1 MLIRAALALFVLAH
15 APAAGAYRVGT
26 DVVYVGV
33 NGEPPDRPSI
43 QYYDTATRRLGTLDY
58 VSEQLYRTDEQPGLT
73 FDLNTPVASV
83 LEKPFVITDR
93 GGRLGA
99 SLWCARGAKRRPT
112 MVLIEGAD
120 DADRRLGF
128 LIPYFVAHGMNVVT
142 YDQRGTG
149 LSTGDWRYAGPEA
162 KAEDTIALLTHVESD
177 SAVDPQRI
185 GAWAASNGGWVAPIV
200 ATRFP
205 LAFMILKS
213 ASSGTIEDNV
223 LYEIEQEL
231 REKGKFTSAQVQDAL
246 TFERILFASLRT
258 NANWGA
264 AAGGLKVAQAQPW
277 FPYMRIPPGM
287 TLPPPAPMLDG
298 LRASLIF
305 NPLSTLERVRTP
317 TLAIFGA
324 LDRNVDAADS
334 AAGFRSA
341 FARAGMR
348 DLTIVTL
355 PGADHTFV
363 RSASGYEDAPLE
375 PLRFVRGYPE
385 TMMRWLVARDFAA
398 AAFDFPLTK

>member
-1 MLIRAALALFVLAH
+1 MVILAAVALAALAHV
-15 APAAGAYRVGT
+15 PATGAYRVGN

-33 NGEPPDRPSI
+33 NGEPPDQPSI

-58 VSEQLYRTDEQPGLT
+58 VSDGVYRTDEQPGLT
-73 FDLNTPVASV
+73 FTLSTPVASV
-83 LEKPFVITDR
+83 VEKPFVLTDR

-99 SLWCARGAKRRPT
+99 SLWYAPGAKQRPT

-120 DADRRLGF
+120 DADRRMGF
-128 LIPYFVAHGMNVVT
+128 LIPYFVAHGVNVVT

-149 LSTGDWRYAGPEA
+149 LSTGNWRYAGPEA

-177 SAVDPQRI
+177 PAVDPQRI

-213 ASSGTIEDNV
+213 ASSETIEGNV

-231 REKGKFTSAQVQDAL
+231 REKGKFTSAQIESAL
-246 TFERILFASLRT
+246 TFERSLFASLQT
-258 NANWGA
+258 NANWGTA
-264 AAGGLKVAQAQPW
+264 ADGLKAAQAQPW
-277 FPYMRIPPGM
+277 FPYMRIPPGL
-287 TLPPPAPMLDG
+287 TLPPPAPMLDA
-298 LRASLIF
+298 LQASLIF
-305 NPLSTLERVRTP
+305 DPLSTLERVRTP

-324 LDRNVDAADS
+324 LDRNVDAAHS

-341 FARAGMR
+341 FERAGLR
-348 DLTIVTL
+348 DVTIVTL
-355 PGADHTFV
+355 PGGDHTLV
-363 RSASGYEDAPLE
+363 RSASGYEDTPFE
-375 PLRFVRGYPE
+375 PVRFVRSYAE
-385 TMMRWLVARDFAA
+385 TMIRWLAARGFAKS
-398 AAFDFPLTK
+398 F

>member
-1 MLIRAALALFVLAH
+1 MLIQVAFALAALAH
-15 APAAGAYRVGT
+15 APATGAYRVGS

-33 NGEPPDRPSI
+33 NGEPPDQPSI
-43 QYYDTATRRLGTLDY
+43 QYYDTAARRLGTLDY
-58 VSEQLYRTDEQPGLT
+58 VSDDVYRTDEQPRLT
-73 FDLNTPVASV
+73 FTLSTPVASV
-83 LEKPFVITDR
+83 VEKPFVITAR
-93 GGRLGA
+93 GARLGA
-99 SLWCARGAKRRPT
+99 SLWCAPGARGRPT

-120 DADRRLGF
+120 DADRRMGF

-149 LSTGDWRYAGPEA
+149 LSTGNWRYAGPEA

-177 SAVDPQRI
+177 PAVDPQRI

-231 REKGKFTSAQVQDAL
+231 REKDKFTSAQIQSAL
-246 TFERILFASLRT
+246 TFERALFASLQT
-258 NANWGA
+258 NANWSTA
-264 AAGGLKVAQAQPW
+264 ADRLKVAQAQPW
-277 FPYMRIPPGM
+277 LPYMRIPPGM
-287 TLPPPAPMLDG
+287 TLPPRPPMFDA

-305 NPLSTLERVRTP
+305 DPLSALEHVRAP

-324 LDRNVDAADS
+324 LDRNVDAASS

-341 FARAGMR
+341 FERAGMR
-348 DLTIVTL
+348 DLTSVTL
-355 PGADHTFV
+355 PGGDHTLV

-375 PLRFVRGYPE
+375 PVQFVRGYPE
-385 TMMRWLVARDFAA
+385 TMVRWLAARGFANA
-398 AAFDFPLTK
+398 KI

>member
-1 MLIRAALALFVLAH
+1 MLTLATLALAALAHV
-15 APAAGAYRVGT
+15 PATGAYRVGS
-26 DVVYVGV
+26 DIVYVGD
-33 NGEPPDRPSI
+33 NGEPPDQPSI

-58 VSEQLYRTDEQPGLT
+58 VSEEAYRTDEQPSRT
-73 FDLNTPVASV
+73 FDLSTLIGSVA
-83 LEKPFVITDR
+83 EKPFVVTDR

-99 SLWCARGAKRRPT
+99 SLWCAPGAKRRPT

-120 DADRRLGF
+120 DSDRRMGF
-128 LIPYFVAHGMNVVT
+128 LIPYFIAHGVNVVT

-149 LSTGDWRYAGPEA
+149 LSTGNWRYAGPDA

-177 SAVDPQRI
+177 PAVDPQRI

-200 ATRFP
+200 ATQFP

-213 ASSGTIEDNV
+213 AASGTIEDNV

-231 REKGKFTSAQVQDAL
+231 REKGQFTSAQIESAL
-246 TFERILFASLRT
+246 TFERMLFASLQS
-258 NANWGA
+258 NANWAVA
-264 AAGGLKVAQAQPW
+264 ADGLKVAQAQPW
-277 FPYMRIPPGM
+277 FPYMRIPPTM
-287 TLPPPAPMLDG
+287 TLPPPAPMLDA

-305 NPLSTLERVRTP
+305 DPLSTLERVRTP

-324 LDRNVDAADS
+324 LDRNVDAPSS

-341 FARAGMR
+341 FGQAGMR
-348 DLTIVTL
+348 DLTIVIL
-355 PGADHTFV
+355 PGADHTLV

-375 PLRFVRGYPE
+375 PVRLVGGYPE
-385 TMMRWLVARDFAA
+385 TMIRWLVDRGLAN
-398 AAFDFPLTK
+398 TKV

>member
-1 MLIRAALALFVLAH
+1 MLIPAAVALAALAHV
-15 APAAGAYRVGT
+15 PATGAYRVGS

-33 NGEPPDRPSI
+33 DGEPPNQPTI
-43 QYYDTATRRLGTLDY
+43 QYYDTSTRRLGALDY
-58 VSEQLYRTDEQPGLT
+58 VSEDVYRTDEQPRLT
-73 FDLNTPVASV
+73 FALSTPVASV
-83 LEKPFVITDR
+83 VEKPFVINDR

-99 SLWCARGAKRRPT
+99 SLWCAPRAKRRPT

-120 DADRRLGF
+120 DADRRMGF
-128 LIPYFVAHGMNVVT
+128 LIPYFVAHGVNVVT

-149 LSTGDWRYAGPEA
+149 LSTGNWRYAGPEA
-162 KAEDTIALLTHVESD
+162 KAEDTIALLRHVEGD
-177 SAVDPQRI
+177 PAVDPQRI

-213 ASSGTIEDNV
+213 TSSGTIEDNV

-231 REKGKFTSAQVQDAL
+231 REKGKFTSAQVQSAL
-246 TFERILFASLRT
+246 TFERMLFASLHT

-264 AAGGLKVAQAQPW
+264 AADGLKVAQAQPW
-277 FPYMRIPPGM
+277 FPYMRIPPSM
-287 TLPPPAPMLDG
+287 TLPPPSPMLDA

-305 NPLSTLERVRTP
+305 DPLSTLERVRTP

-324 LDRNVDAADS
+324 LDRNVDAAGS
-334 AAGFRSA
+334 AAGFHSA
-341 FARAGMR
+341 FERAGLR

-355 PGADHTFV
+355 PGGDHALV
-363 RSASGYEDAPLE
+363 GSASGYEDAPWE
-375 PLRFVRGYPE
+375 PVRFARGYPE
-385 TMMRWLVARDFAA
+385 TMIRWLAAHGFAN
-398 AAFDFPLTK
+398 TKI

>member
-1 MLIRAALALFVLAH
+1 MLIQAAFALAALAQV
-15 APAAGAYRVGT
+15 PATGAYRVGS
-26 DVVYVGV
+26 DIVYVGA

-43 QYYDTATRRLGTLDY
+43 QYYDTATRRLGTLDS
-58 VSEQLYRTDEQPGLT
+58 VSGDVYGTDEQPRLT
-73 FDLNTPVASV
+73 FALNAPVASV
-83 LEKPFVITDR
+83 VEKPFVITDR

-99 SLWCARGAKRRPT
+99 SLWCAPGAKRRPT

-120 DADRRLGF
+120 DSDRRMGF
-128 LIPYFVAHGMNVVT
+128 LIPYFVAHGLNVVT

-149 LSTGDWRYAGPEA
+149 LSLGNWRYAGPEA
-162 KAEDTIALLTHVESD
+162 KADDTIALLTHVESD
-177 SAVDPQRI
+177 PAVDRQRI

-213 ASSGTIEDNV
+213 ASSGTIADNV

-231 REKGKFTSAQVQDAL
+231 REKGKFTPAQVQSAL
-246 TFERILFASLRT
+246 TFERTLFASLQT

-264 AAGGLKVAQAQPW
+264 AADGLKVAQAQPW

-287 TLPPPAPMLDG
+287 TLPPPAPMLDA

-305 NPLSTLERVRTP
+305 DPRPTLGHVRTP

-324 LDRNVDAADS
+324 LDRNVDAAGS

-341 FARAGMR
+341 FERAGMR

-355 PGADHTFV
+355 PGGDHTLV
-363 RSASGYEDAPLE
+363 RSAGGYEDAPSE
-375 PLRFVRGYPE
+375 PVRFVRGYPE
-385 TMMRWLVARDFAA
+385 TMIRWLAAHGFAN
-398 AAFDFPLTK
+398 TKL

>member
-1 MLIRAALALFVLAH
+1 MLIQAAFALAALAH
-15 APAAGAYRVGT
+15 APAAGAYRVGS

-33 NGEPPDRPSI
+33 DGEPPDQPSI

-58 VSEQLYRTDEQPGLT
+58 VSEELYRTDEQPRLT
-73 FDLNTPVASV
+73 FALNAPVV
-83 LEKPFVITDR
+83 PVVEKPFVITDR
-93 GGRLGA
+93 SGRLGA
-99 SLWCARGAKRRPT
+99 SLWCAPGAKREPT

-120 DADRRLGF
+120 DADRRMGF
-128 LIPYFVAHGMNVVT
+128 LIPYFVAHGVNVVT

-149 LSTGDWRYAGPEA
+149 LSIGNWRYAGPEA
-162 KAEDTIALLTHVESD
+162 KAEDTIALLTQVESD
-177 SAVDPQRI
+177 PAVDPQRI
-185 GAWAASNGGWVAPIV
+185 GGWAASNGGWVAPIV

-213 ASSGTIEDNV
+213 APSGTIEDNV
-223 LYEIEQEL
+223 LYEIEQQL
-231 REKGKFTSAQVQDAL
+231 REKGKFTSAQIQRAL
-246 TFERILFASLRT
+246 TFERTLFASLQT

-264 AAGGLKVAQAQPW
+264 AADGLKVAQAQPW

-287 TLPPPAPMLDG
+287 TLPPPSPMLDA

-305 NPLSTLERVRTP
+305 DPLSTLEQVRTP

-324 LDRNVDAADS
+324 LDRNVDAPRS

-341 FARAGMR
+341 FERASLH

-355 PGADHTFV
+355 PGGDHTLV
-363 RSASGYEDAPLE
+363 RSANGYEDTPSE
-375 PLRFVRGYPE
+375 PARFVRGYPE
-385 TMMRWLVARDFAA
+385 IMIRWLAARGFAN
-398 AAFDFPLTK
+398 TKL